1 MNESMNTENRE
12 FKVFTLTIENLSI
25 FYGIF
30 LILWGIIISFLSK
43 SGSFTS
49 YIPSILG
56 IPIFLF
62 SFLSIKIISKK
73 KMFMHIVVFFGIII
87 LLGSLDIVRV
97 LITGKFFDNFWA
109 DISKIMMLLTSLF
122 FTIQC
127 VRSFIH
133 VRKNRQLDN

>member
-97 LITGKFFDNFWA
+97 LITGKLFDNYWA

>member
-1 MNESMNTENRE
+1 MNESMNTENQE

-73 KMFMHIVVFFGIII
+73 KNVYAYCCFFWNNYII
-87 LLGSLDIVRV
+87 R
-97 LITGKFFDNFWA
+97 
-109 DISKIMMLLTSLF
+109 
-122 FTIQC
+122 
-127 VRSFIH
+127 
-133 VRKNRQLDN
+133 

>member
-97 LITGKFFDNFWA
+97 LITGKLFDNYWA

-133 VRKNRQLDN
+133 VRKNREFDN

>member
-97 LITGKFFDNFWA
+97 LITGKLFDNYWA

-127 VRSFIH
+127 VRSFIY
-133 VRKNRQLDN
+133 VRKNRELDN